1 METAQHETAA
11 DWHSRLFHSSI
22 LMNLRLRHLRQIVRS
37 TSGAVCLD
45 IGDAPAPLRR
55 ELRRAGG
62 TWTSVSPY
70 EDPVLEEML
79 GENVV
84 ALEGLHIPLGDDCV
98 DVVVVQ
104 DMLEKVEDDYAFVQE
119 VHRVLKPNGIL
130 IVCAPN
136 YKKLGLAGGFR
147 NLLGFSAEVQGLAR
161 SGYTQGELY
170 DVIKDG
176 FDITSRRN
184 YSRFFTEFFDTIL
197 KFLVS
202 FFAGGADP
210 AALDQGEDFRTYRK
224 AYQIS
229 SLLKPFHWLVS
240 KIDILLFW
248 TAGYHLIVKAHS
260 RPWKPRRTVRLRD
273 GRSISDATINT
284 KIGTAAP
291 F

>member
-1 METAQHETAA
+1 METTQHETAA

-22 LMNLRLRHLRQIVRS
+22 LMNLRLRNLRQIVRS

-45 IGDAPAPLRR
+45 IGDAPAALRR

-62 TWTSVSPY
+62 TWTSVSMQ
-70 EDPVLEEML
+70 EDLVLEDML
-79 GENVV
+79 DEDVV
-84 ALEGLHIPLGDDCV
+84 ELEGLHIPLADDCA
-98 DVVVVQ
+98 DVVVMQ
-104 DMLEKVEDDYAFVQE
+104 DVLEKIEDDYEFVRE

-130 IVCAPN
+130 VVCAPN

-161 SGYTQGELY
+161 SGYTQSELY

-202 FFAGGADP
+202 FFAGGSNPQAVD
-210 AALDQGEDFRTYRK
+210 GVEDFNVYRK

-260 RPWKPRRTVRLRD
+260 RD